1 MTATDIR
8 YYLETLGFTYDVD
21 YEMATGSTDNSN
33 CRFYYDF
40 ETSDSIPY
48 NRRASRI
55 LSKTTCIIDRNRLHI
70 GMSSSYD
77 LDAIDIKE
85 LLRVVDSLF
94 TDNAWMDYFEK
105 EIYNKYQSHRSNFE
119 SEIRDYKIN
128 RILEE

>member
-1 MTATDIR
+1 
-8 YYLETLGFTYDVD
+8 
-21 YEMATGSTDNSN
+21 
-33 CRFYYDF
+33 
-40 ETSDSIPY
+40 
-48 NRRASRI
+48 
-55 LSKTTCIIDRNRLHI
+55 
-70 GMSSSYD
+70 MSSSYD